1 MVSFISVFATAILPI
16 IGVGGVGYLLG
27 RWRSVDTDALNTVI
41 VYILAPAL
49 VFYSL
54 ATTTLAQ
61 STLFRA
67 SVAVIIYHLLAMGV
81 AAGIGRLFNKSK
93 TAVAALML
101 VTAFPNSGNYGI
113 PVSNFAFGSTGRAT
127 AVIYLSVQ
135 GIILYTLGV
144 YIASRGGTKSRL
156 AGIKRVFTV
165 PLVYAVI
172 AALIARVLQI
182 VPSTDTTAMATIKL
196 VGDAAIPLMLL
207 VVGIRLARTDIGSTL
222 SAVGLGVGLK
232 MVIAPV
238 IGLGTAVMIGFD
250 DPIVA
255 RTFVLESAMPS
266 AVTPMILV
274 AEFGSGDVAGVPIAE
289 FVSAAVFV
297 STMISIPV
305 LTLVIVIL
313 KSGAVI

>member
-1 MVSFISVFATAILPI
+1 VVSFISVFATAILPI
-16 IGVGGVGYLLG
+16 VGVGGVGYLLG
-27 RWRSVDTDALNTVI
+27 RWRSIDTDALNTII

>member
-27 RWRSVDTDALNTVI
+27 RWRSIDTDALNTVI

-274 AEFGSGDVAGVPIAE
+274 SEFGSGDVAGVPIAE

>member
-27 RWRSVDTDALNTVI
+27 RWRSIDTDALNTVI

-172 AALIARVLQI
+172 AALIARVFQI

>member
-16 IGVGGVGYLLG
+16 VGVGGVGYLLG

-93 TAVAALML
+93 TAIAALML

-172 AALIARVLQI
+172 AALIARVFQI

-238 IGLGTAVMIGFD
+238 IGLSTAVMIGFD

>member
-16 IGVGGVGYLLG
+16 VGVGGVGYLLG
-27 RWRSVDTDALNTVI
+27 RWRSIDTDALNTVI

>member
-144 YIASRGGTKSRL
+144 YIASRGGMKSRL

-172 AALIARVLQI
+172 AALIARVFQI

>member
-1 MVSFISVFATAILPI
+1 VVSFISVFATAILPI
-16 IGVGGVGYLLG
+16 VGVGGVGYLLG
-27 RWRSVDTDALNTVI
+27 RWRSIDTDALNTVI

-172 AALIARVLQI
+172 AALIARVFQI

>member
-1 MVSFISVFATAILPI
+1 M
-16 IGVGGVGYLLG
+16 LG
-27 RWRSVDTDALNTVI
+27 RWRSIDTAALNTVI
-41 VYILAPAL
+41 VYVLAPAL

-61 STLFRA
+61 STLLRA
-67 SVAVIIYHLLAMGV
+67 SVAVIIYHLLAIGV
-81 AAGIGRLFNKSK
+81 AAGVGRVLKRSQ

-135 GIILYTLGV
+135 GVILYTLGI
-144 YIASRGGTKSRL
+144 YIASRGGTNSRL

-172 AALIARVLQI
+172 AAVIARVLQI

-232 MVIAPV
+232 MVVAPL
-238 IGLGTAVMIGFD
+238 IGLAIAVMIGFD
-250 DPIVA
+250 DPTVA

-266 AVTPMILV
+266 AITPMILV

-297 STMISIPV
+297 STIISIPV
-305 LTLVIVIL
+305 LTLVIAIL
-313 KSGAVI
+313 KSGVVL

>member
-1 MVSFISVFATAILPI
+1 VVSFISVFATAILPI
-16 IGVGGVGYLLG
+16 VGVGGVGYLLG
-27 RWRSVDTDALNTVI
+27 RWRSIDTDALNTVI

>member
-27 RWRSVDTDALNTVI
+27 RWRSIDTDALNTVI

>member
-16 IGVGGVGYLLG
+16 VGVGGVGYLLG
-27 RWRSVDTDALNTVI
+27 RWRSIDTDALNTVI

-156 AGIKRVFTV
+156 AGIKRVFTI

>member
-16 IGVGGVGYLLG
+16 VGVGGVGYLLG
-27 RWRSVDTDALNTVI
+27 RWRSIDTDALNTVI

-172 AALIARVLQI
+172 AALIARVFQI

>member
-1 MVSFISVFATAILPI
+1 VVSFISVFATAILPI

-27 RWRSVDTDALNTVI
+27 RWRSIDTDALNTVI

>member
-1 MVSFISVFATAILPI
+1 MVSLLSVFATAILPI
-16 IGVGGVGYLLG
+16 VGVGGVGYVLG
-27 RWRSVDTDALNTVI
+27 RWRSIDTAALNTVI
-41 VYILAPAL
+41 VYVLAPAL
-49 VFYSL
+49 VFHSL

-61 STLFRA
+61 STLLRA
-67 SVAVIIYHLLAMGV
+67 SVAVIIYHLLAIGV
-81 AAGIGRLFNKSK
+81 AAGVGRVLKRSQ
-93 TAVAALML
+93 TAIAALML

-135 GIILYTLGV
+135 GVILYTLGI
-144 YIASRGGTKSRL
+144 YIASRGGTNSRL

-172 AALIARVLQI
+172 AAVIARVLQI
-182 VPSTDTTAMATIKL
+182 VPSTDTTAMATVKL

-232 MVIAPV
+232 MVVAPL
-238 IGLGTAVMIGFD
+238 IGLAIAVMIGFD
-250 DPIVA
+250 DPTVA

-266 AVTPMILV
+266 AITPMILV

-297 STMISIPV
+297 STIISIPV
-305 LTLVIVIL
+305 LTLVIAIL
-313 KSGAVI
+313 KSGVVL

>member
-1 MVSFISVFATAILPI
+1 VVSFISVFATAILPI

-27 RWRSVDTDALNTVI
+27 RWRSIDTDALNTVI

-165 PLVYAVI
+165 PLVVCCHCCAHCTGT
-172 AALIARVLQI
+172 
-182 VPSTDTTAMATIKL
+182 SNC
-196 VGDAAIPLMLL
+196 AINRYDRN
-207 VVGIRLARTDIGSTL
+207 GND
-222 SAVGLGVGLK
+222 K
-232 MVIAPV
+232 
-238 IGLGTAVMIGFD
+238 
-250 DPIVA
+250 
-255 RTFVLESAMPS
+255 
-266 AVTPMILV
+266 
-274 AEFGSGDVAGVPIAE
+274 
-289 FVSAAVFV
+289 
-297 STMISIPV
+297 ISR
-305 LTLVIVIL
+305 
-313 KSGAVI
+313 

>member
-1 MVSFISVFATAILPI
+1 VVSFISVFATAILPI
-16 IGVGGVGYLLG
+16 VGVGGVGYLLG
-27 RWRSVDTDALNTVI
+27 RWRSIDTDALNTVI

-232 MVIAPV
+232 MVIAPL